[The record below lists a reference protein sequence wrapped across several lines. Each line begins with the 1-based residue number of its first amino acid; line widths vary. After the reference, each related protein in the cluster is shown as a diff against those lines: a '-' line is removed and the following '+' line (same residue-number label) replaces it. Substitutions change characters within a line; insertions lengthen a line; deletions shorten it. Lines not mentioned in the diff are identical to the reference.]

1 MAYRVQLQSIGL
13 GVALALSGNACTFEV
28 ADKIAE
34 LVEKVRLNVD
44 ETQMAELLDLTSRAG
59 RKIGAGLG
67 SIEAMPDR
75 PEEGP
80 AGSEP
85 APAPR
90 ALAFRPAATDTEDA
104 CVRIDANSTLR
115 IEDYSGC
122 DDRSGAIRYELP
134 DLYESQ
140 GNVQLSVGFQNYGEG
155 TPGEP
160 GYREWNGETVW
171 TLVSGPNGIN
181 IFSKEQVQLTY
192 VRDTEQGART
202 IRLQNNN
209 LWVYTIRF
217 ETGELVVNTTSA
229 FTDLDTFDT
238 YVLDFQEIAFDT
250 RPDVGCPRGPVSGR
264 TSLSGYGQSVTVTV
278 LGCAE
283 VQSVSAAGTR
293 TLKLD
298 EVESLFR
305 PAVES
310 FGELIRSLENSAA
323 IGIVGNAGNKMPQN
337 CSFDPGDAPDPVVGQ
352 FLGTWCS
359 VWPTWGTDRPDWG
372 KPAWM
377 DCRIMCVSNG
387 APFFGRTGGV
397 AKNLSGPDT
406 YYESTPYLLDPMHNA
421 IPAAFTP
428 SCRDP
433 FIWETG
439 SWYAR
444 AITDSPTGN
453 MNAAIVDFSSNSPD
467 GAGYTETQMMEPQGS
482 RIDVW
487 WPDMSTPGTYW
498 FDRPMRAIND
508 PAALRV
514 CEDADWQSMQ

>member
-1 MAYRVQLQSIGL
+1 MQTIGL
-13 GVALALSGNACTFEV
+13 GVVFALGGSACTFEV
-28 ADKIAE
+28 ADKIEE

-67 SIEAMPDR
+67 SIDAMPER

-80 AGSEP
+80 SGPETTL
-85 APAPR
+85 APR
-90 ALAFRPAATDTEDA
+90 GLAFRPAATEPEDS

-134 DLYESQ
+134 DLYESE
-140 GNVQLSVGFQNYGEG
+140 GNVQLSVGFQDYGEG

-160 GYREWNGETVW
+160 GYRGWNGETVW
-171 TLVSGPNGIN
+171 TLVQGHNGIN

-192 VRDTEQGART
+192 VRDTEEGPRT

-229 FTDLDTFDT
+229 FTDLDTYDT
-238 YVLDFQEIAFDT
+238 YVLDFQEISFDT

-298 EVESLFR
+298 EVEALFR

-323 IGIVGNAGNKMPQN
+323 VGIVGSAGNDIPEN
-337 CSFDPGDAPDPVVGQ
+337 CSFDSGSAPDPVMGAL
-352 FLGTWCS
+352 LGTWCS
-359 VWPTWGTDRPDWG
+359 AWPAWGVDSADWT
-372 KPAWM
+372 KPAWL
-377 DCRIMCVSNG
+377 DCRIMCVADG
-387 APFFGRTGGV
+387 MPFYGRTGGI
-397 AKNLSGPDT
+397 ATNLTGPDSI
-406 YYESTPYLLDPMHNA
+406 YETAPYFIDPMYNS
-421 IPAAFTP
+421 IPSSFTP

-439 SWYAR
+439 TWYAR
-444 AITDSPTGN
+444 TITDSPTGN
-453 MNAAIVDFSSNSPD
+453 MSAALVDFSANSPD
-467 GAGYTETQMMEPQGS
+467 GSSMMESWMLEPYGGYL
-482 RIDVW
+482 DAW
-487 WPDMSTPGTYW
+487 WPDMSMPGTYY
-498 FDRPMRAIND
+498 FDRPMRAIAD
-508 PAALRV
+508 PAGLRV
-514 CEDADWQSMQ
+514 CEDADWQTMQ